1 MTPLILL
8 LTTTLILHSGDQIT
22 VEGPVT
28 EENGVV
34 RFRANGLLYSVPAS
48 EIASRGGA
56 VPATEPRS
64 REVRRL
70 TVTAE
75 ERDRRLRE
83 LEQNRAGVPAP
94 PEQRTIT
101 PPPPQKDTKPE
112 ERYWRDRAREHAE
125 AVRRAQEDL
134 ALLESRIEELRYEI
148 RAFVNQGYEPAQFTY
163 QTTRLVRS
171 EELLPAAR
179 LEVTRAERA
188 QAQFR
193 EDARRDGIMPGWLR

>member
-1 MTPLILL
+1 MIPLILL
-8 LTTTLILHSGDQIT
+8 LTTTLVLHSGDQIT

-34 RFRANGLLYSVPAS
+34 TFRVKGLLYSVPAT
-48 EIASRGGA
+48 EIASRGA
-56 VPATEPRS
+56 VPEAEPKT

-94 PEQRTIT
+94 PEQLTIT
-101 PPPPQKDTKPE
+101 PPPPQKDMKPE
-112 ERYWRDRAREHAE
+112 ERYWRERAREHEE

-148 RAFVNQGYEPAQFTY
+148 RSFISQGFKPAQFSY
-163 QTTRLVRS
+163 QTTRLVRT

-179 LEVTRAERA
+179 LAVTRAERA

-193 EDARRDGIMPGWLR
+193 EDARRDGILPGWLR